1 MVGLSEKAGRGFF
14 DDGHHDS
21 HVDAYRPTGSYDD
34 GPVHD
39 GAVVE
44 SGDDA
49 LPLQARLLW
58 RAASPRDCRRC
69 LRRPSAEHPQ
79 CQLAQ
84 SEVHS

>member
-49 LPLQARLLW
+49 LPFKLGCCGVQ
-58 RAASPRDCRRC
+58 PVHGIRRC